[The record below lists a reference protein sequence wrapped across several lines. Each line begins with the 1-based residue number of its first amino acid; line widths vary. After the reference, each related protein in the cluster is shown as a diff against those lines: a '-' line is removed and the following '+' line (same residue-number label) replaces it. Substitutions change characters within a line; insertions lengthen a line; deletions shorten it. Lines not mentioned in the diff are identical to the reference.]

1 MRMLKFDHER
11 PPNFQLA
18 RLLTQS
24 LLLRRFRV
32 GFGSLVQRAEI
43 NNKTTLL
50 ATSRPSPKRL
60 R

>member
-11 PPNFQLA
+11 PPSFHLE

-32 GFGSLVQRAEI
+32 GLASLVQRAEI

-50 ATSRPSPKRL
+50 GTSRHRL
-60 R
+60 SA

>member
-11 PPNFQLA
+11 ALSFQLE

-24 LLLRRFRV
+24 LLLRPFRV
-32 GFGSLVQRAEI
+32 GLASLVQRAEI

-50 ATSRPSPKRL
+50 GTSRPSPKRL
-60 R
+60 S